1 MARRSGGAIRG
12 RTRFALAGTAYHRTW
27 RPVADLDWAGSM
39 STERMSLAGSV
50 RVLRARPTAR
60 LRLEESGAHVERRS
74 TGHLVVDPPRVDR
87 VRESRGRGARSAYE
101 DARRAGIAT
110 EGARAT
116 PPWHADVREARART
130 RVATVA
136 SSDASECDAPE
147 SRTPAWVAGC
157 EEQRLTWRE
166 NPSWVPPVER
176 RRGWGKVLDPARP
189 GPVLLGGRM

>member
-60 LRLEESGAHVERRS
+60 LRLEESGAHVERRRA
-74 TGHLVVDPPRVDR
+74 GRLVVDPPRVDR
-87 VRESRGRGARSAYE
+87 VRESRGRGARSAFE
-101 DARRAGIAT
+101 VARGAGIAT
-110 EGARAT
+110 GNSRVT
-116 PPWHADVREARART
+116 PPWLADVRG
-130 RVATVA
+130 
-136 SSDASECDAPE
+136 S
-147 SRTPAWVAGC
+147 
-157 EEQRLTWRE
+157 
-166 NPSWVPPVER
+166 PSWMPPVER

-189 GPVLLGGRM
+189 RPVLLGGRM